1 MARWNHRLR
10 KARQEMGL
18 SLSGAVKLLNETER
32 IKITKSQLQKVEKS
46 RSDIPT
52 GKFRALCK
60 MYSVSSDWVL
70 DLKE

>member
-10 KARQEMGL
+10 KARESMGL
-18 SLSGAVKLLNETER
+18 SLAGAVRLLNETGR
-32 IKITKSQLQKVEKS
+32 IKLTKSQLQKVEKS

-60 MYSVSSDWVL
+60 MYLVSADWIL